1 MKKNNAVIKILLFA
15 IPVILFI
22 TCFMLFSNSKVSA
35 NTVGLSEVTKVES
48 VLVKKGDTLSGIANE
63 YAVRYSHVPVSD
75 YLEQIKSL
83 NALSSEH
90 ITAGSYILLP
100 NYVD

>member
-1 MKKNNAVIKILLFA
+1 MKKNNAVIKMLLFT
-15 IPVILFI
+15 IPVIFFVA
-22 TCFMLFSNSKVSA
+22 CFMLFSNSKVSA

-48 VLVKKGDTLSGIANE
+48 VLVKKGDTMSSIAKE
-63 YAVRYSHVPVSD
+63 YAAQYSHVPVSD

-83 NALSSEH
+83 NNLSSEY